1 MIEMEERTERNPLG
15 DADAGNPL
23 MRPSVARAV
32 REMRSQAP
40 MRAANG
46 IFKHPSECTEEERN
60 FIADCLKRNIP
71 LYTIAGMIHCERS
84 FLSRYIRNHPEL
96 QDLKDEQHEN
106 IVDEAEYQLDR
117 LNKAGNASTIIFTLQ
132 TKGRKRGW
140 TTEDIAGEGG
150 GQEAERIVM
159 GVIPDEDVKEAEAA
173 REKLTGQ
180 KSAGGVLTDPVT
192 LAAMERMGKEVKEY
206 VDRAVEDAKPK
217 AIDADSAE
225 VGEPPYAG
233 EGIGDGGADFGMP
246 VDGGMSPAMDGG
258 FDPWADGGDSPFAQ

>member
-1 MIEMEERTERNPLG
+1 MEERTERNPLG
-15 DADAGNPL
+15 DEANPL
-23 MRPSVARAV
+23 MRPSVARSV

-96 QDLKDEQHEN
+96 KELKEEQGEN

-140 TTEDIAGEGG
+140 TTEDISGEGG
-150 GQEAERIVM
+150 GKDTERIVM
-159 GVIPDEDVKEAEAA
+159 GVIPDETVKQAEAEM
-173 REKLTGQ
+173 EKIRGA
-180 KSAGGVLTDPVT
+180 KPNPGGVMTDPMAV
-192 LAAMERMGKEVKEY
+192 AAMEQMGKEVKKY
-206 VDRAVEDAKPK
+206 VDGAIEAAKPK
-217 AIDADSAE
+217 AVEAEFVE
-225 VGEPPYAG
+225 VGEPPY
-233 EGIGDGGADFGMP
+233 GADGETADGTEYGSNGFGT
-246 VDGGMSPAMDGG
+246 SNPAMGVEP
-258 FDPWADGGDSPFAQ
+258 DPWADGVNSPFFQ